1 MKRFVLQ
8 GILFTALMLLM
19 NACASKEETVS
30 NKPTGTVP
38 GEKVYGEGV
47 QPGVGAS
54 GPTANVRW

>member
-1 MKRFVLQ
+1 
-8 GILFTALMLLM
+8 MLLM